1 MVTLKNAEFRH
12 NDEGQRVAEIIL
24 YTDSLDNL
32 PTEASDIEGLLDD
45 DVIDDGSIALDM
57 TNGKVAMFT
66 GEEWCAW
73 S

>member
-1 MVTLKNAEFRH
+1 MVTLKNFEPRH
-12 NDEGQRVAEIIL
+12 DSEGKRIVEVTL
-24 YTDSLDNL
+24 YVDSLDNL
-32 PTEASDIEGLLDD
+32 PTEASDIDGLLPDD
-45 DVIDDGSIALDM
+45 ELDEGSIALDM